1 MPLGETNMAIHEA
14 PSMRDRIYVGTHGNV
29 ALALVN
35 VQLSAIAANDEI
47 QVIELEIGMKITG
60 FRVITNGIGAGVT
73 ADIKVGEKVVK
84 AGIALSGAK
93 AESILIPTEYT
104 ESKQP
109 LALVIKGAEAN
120 GTVTLGVE
128 YLAEGY

>member
-1 MPLGETNMAIHEA
+1 MAIHQA
-14 PSMRDRIYVGTHGNV
+14 PSMRDRIYVGAHGNV
-29 ALALVN
+29 SLAPVSVALA
-35 VQLSAIAANDEI
+35 AIAANDEV

-60 FRVITNGIGAGVT
+60 FRVITSGVGAGVT
-73 ADIKVGEKVVK
+73 ADIKVGSKVVK
-84 AGIALSGAK
+84 AGVALSAAK

-109 LALVIKGAEAN
+109 LSLVIKGGTAN